1 MPENNPLPGRA
12 DPPRTRLEREE
23 SQLWRWALGLLVL
36 MAAAVASLSWEQLR
50 NLPYRLWAI
59 PVGLFVL
66 SVLFA
71 TYAFGRKRE
80 VGELRYLLKGF
91 QDRAGAAPTE
101 EQLDQLGQLIARS
114 QRNFKELIDSLDDV
128 ALALSLD
135 GSLRTVNKRVT
146 QILGVPYSE
155 LMGRKLESFLAA
167 QPVIEGTFDLAR
179 FIEKRSW
186 SGVVGIQPKNGTRK
200 LYYDCVVNA
209 IVKGD
214 DVTGASVLARD
225 ITDQRDKEQR
235 FTQLFETLQ
244 EGVYICTPDG
254 KLIDVNPALV
264 AILGYGSK
272 EEVLNLSPDALKV
285 GESADPALGRS
296 GSQSGRT
303 RTREVR
309 LRRKDGHTAV
319 CQDTST
325 GVIEDGRVVRYQ
337 GTLVDVTEKRAM
349 ERQLRGQEDFR
360 RHLLESF
367 PDLIL
372 VLDLKGQYT
381 FVSPR
386 IRELLGYG
394 PDELLGKSVDDAENS
409 SPELAKLYKSVSSG
423 EDTRASSEFGA
434 RHQDGTWRTMLGMAS
449 PLVDADGKPTGV
461 IISVRDVTT
470 EKKLE
475 QQIIQSERLAAMGQ
489 MIGGFAHELNNPLT
503 TILGM
508 AELLQEGGVTET
520 GRKQVVVLHQ
530 QARRAAEIVQ
540 NLQYFARPP
549 APGRSQVNLNELV
562 QRTVHLQS
570 YPLRK
575 SNITVD
581 FLPET
586 TLPAVVADP
595 NQLMQVFLN
604 LLLNA
609 EQAIREGREKGTIR
623 VRLGRGAPVGSVGGA
638 VATAPANANSVWIV
652 FQDDGPGIAPE
663 NLPHIFD
670 PFFTTKR
677 PGRGTGL
684 GLSICK
690 TVLREHGGNIE
701 ASSAPGGGAVFTIT
715 LPAGT
720 NAEANSAK

>member
-1 MPENNPLPGRA
+1 MTEEN
-12 DPPRTRLEREE
+12 RTPKSPAPASRRLEGEE
-23 SQLWRWALGLLVL
+23 SQLWRWALGLMVL
-36 MAAAVASLSWEQLR
+36 LAAAVAYLSWQQLEH
-50 NLPYRLWAI
+50 LPYRLWAI
-59 PVGLFVL
+59 PTGLFVL

-71 TYAFGRKRE
+71 AYAFGRKRE
-80 VGELRYLLKGF
+80 VADLKQILKGLEE
-91 QDRAGAAPTE
+91 RSGIAPTE
-101 EQLDQLGQLIARS
+101 EQLDQLGQLISRS

-128 ALALSLD
+128 ALAVSLD
-135 GSLRTVNKRVT
+135 GTMRTVNRRVT
-146 QILGVPYSE
+146 EILGVPYSE
-155 LMGRKLESFLAA
+155 LIGHKLEEFLETPPAT
-167 QPVIEGTFDLAR
+167 EEHFDLAR
-179 FIEKRSW
+179 FLVKRSW
-186 SGVVGIQPKNGTRK
+186 SGVLAIQPKTGSKR
-200 LYYDCVVNA
+200 LYFDCVVNA

-214 DVTGASVLARD
+214 DVAGASVLARN
-225 ITDQRDKEQR
+225 ITGQRDKEQR
-235 FTQLFETLQ
+235 FTQLFESLR

-254 KLIDVNPALV
+254 KLLEVNPALV
-264 AILGYGSK
+264 AILGYANK
-272 EEVLNLSPDALKV
+272 EELLNLPPDALKV
-285 GESADPALGRS
+285 DADPDPVLGRT

-309 LRRKDGHTAV
+309 LKRKDGGIAV
-319 CQDTST
+319 CHDVSN
-325 GVIEDGRVVRYQ
+325 GVVEDGRIVRYQ
-337 GTLVDVTEKRAM
+337 GTLVDVTEKRAL
-349 ERQLRGQEDFR
+349 ERQVRHQEEFR

-372 VLDLKGQYT
+372 VLDLSGRYT

-394 PDELLGKSVDDAENS
+394 PERLLGRDIEDTQSS
-409 SPELAKLYKSVSSG
+409 SPELANLYHVVAKG
-423 EDTRASSEFGA
+423 ERARASCEYA
-434 RHQDGTWRTMLGMAS
+434 AQHLDGTGRTMLGIAS
-449 PLVDADGKPTGV
+449 PLLEADGKPAGV

-503 TILGM
+503 SILGM
-508 AELLQEGGVTET
+508 AELLQEGNVTD
-520 GRKQVVVLHQ
+520 GMRKQITILHQ

-549 APGRSQVNLNELV
+549 APGRILVNLNELV
-562 QRTVHLQS
+562 QRTVHLQT

-581 FLPET
+581 FLPEP

-609 EQAIREGREKGTIR
+609 EQAIRETREKGTIQ
-623 VRLGRGAPVGSVGGA
+623 VRLGREGDF
-638 VATAPANANSVWIV
+638 VWIV

-663 NLPHIFD
+663 NLSHIFD

-701 ASSAPGGGAVFTIT
+701 AAVSPGGGGLFRIT
-715 LPAGT
+715 LPASQEDT
-720 NAEANSAK
+720 TAR

>member
-1 MPENNPLPGRA
+1 MPEEDSTRKRSDSHPS
-12 DPPRTRLEREE
+12 RLEREE
-23 SQLWRWALGLLVL
+23 SQLWRWALGLMVL
-36 MAAAVASLSWEQLR
+36 LAAAVAALSWQQLKD
-50 NLPYRLWAI
+50 LPYRLWAI
-59 PVGLFVL
+59 PAGLFVL

-71 TYAFGRKRE
+71 SYAFGRKRE
-80 VGELRYLLKGF
+80 VGELKNIIRGF
-91 QDRAGAAPTE
+91 QDRAGVAPTE
-101 EQLDQLGQLIARS
+101 EQLDQLGQLILRS

-128 ALALSLD
+128 ALAVSLD
-135 GSLRTVNKRVT
+135 GTLRTVNRRVT
-146 QILGVPYSE
+146 EILRAPYADLVGHKLDAFLDGPPKTEERFE
-155 LMGRKLESFLAA
+155 LS
-167 QPVIEGTFDLAR
+167 R
-179 FIEKRSW
+179 FVERRTW
-186 SGVVGIQPKNGTRK
+186 TGVVTIKLKNSSKR

-209 IVKGD
+209 IVKDGD
-214 DVTGASVLARD
+214 VAGASVLARD
-225 ITDQRDKEQR
+225 VTGQREKEQR
-235 FTQLFETLQ
+235 FTRLFESLQ

-254 KLIDVNPALV
+254 KLVEVNPAL
-264 AILGYGSK
+264 AKILGYENKDELLDTPS
-272 EEVLNLSPDALKV
+272 DDLKV
-285 GESADPALGRS
+285 DPNGDAPLGRA
-296 GSQSGRT
+296 GSQSGST

-309 LRRKDGHTAV
+309 LRKKDGSVAV
-319 CQDTST
+319 CQDTSL
-325 GVIEDGRVVRYQ
+325 GVVEDGRIVRFQ
-337 GTLVDVTEKRAM
+337 GTLVDITEKRAM
-349 ERQLRGQEDFR
+349 ERQLRGQEEFR

-372 VLDLKGQYT
+372 VLDLDGKYT

-386 IRELLGYG
+386 IGELLGYG
-394 PDELLGKSVDDAENS
+394 PEKLLGKNIQDPGNA
-409 SPELAKLYKSVSSG
+409 PEKTELWRAVATGQSKVASG
-423 EDTRASSEFGA
+423 EFGE
-434 RHQDGTWRTMLGMAS
+434 RHQDGNWRTMLGMAS
-449 PLVDADGKPTGV
+449 PLVDADGKPAGV
-461 IISVRDVTT
+461 IVSVRDVTT
-470 EKKLE
+470 EKRLE

-503 TILGM
+503 SILGM

-520 GRKQVVVLHQ
+520 GRKQVTVLHQ

-540 NLQYFARPP
+540 NLQFFARPP
-549 APGRSQVNLNELV
+549 APGRSQVDLNELV

-586 TLPAVVADP
+586 TLPAILADP

-609 EQAIREGREKGTIR
+609 EQAIRESREKGTIR
-623 VRLGRGAPVGSVGGA
+623 VRLGRNGDA
-638 VATAPANANSVWIV
+638 VWVV

-701 ASSAPGGGAVFTIT
+701 AASAPGGGAVFTIT
-715 LPAGT
+715 LPGGAQGAST
-720 NAEANSAK
+720 AP